1 LQDLYWSE
9 EQLWLYAGR
18 LPLSARIL
26 AYLWVDLWSE
36 KRFGIAAV
44 QDGVTL
50 TSSEFVLSPN
60 EPTEVTT

>member
-1 LQDLYWSE
+1 V
-9 EQLWLYAGR
+9 LYAGR
-18 LPLSARIL
+18 LPLSAGIL
-26 AYLWVDLWSE
+26 AYLWVALWSE